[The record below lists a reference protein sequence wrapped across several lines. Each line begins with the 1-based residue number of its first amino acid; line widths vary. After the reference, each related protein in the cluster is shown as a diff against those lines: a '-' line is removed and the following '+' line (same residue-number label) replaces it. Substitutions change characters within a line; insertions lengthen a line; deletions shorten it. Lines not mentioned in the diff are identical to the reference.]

1 MMPNPSLAE
10 RLSQWLVEW
19 RWPLLALGVVMTV
32 VAWRPAQRLEFDRAI
47 ENMFAQDDPLLPSFR
62 LLKRTFGGDEVV
74 LAAYVDPNGQTSIQV
89 ALADLGCYVVS
100 LDNDFTPGRNVWG
113 WTFIRPHVFLGLLRS
128 RGGHLEQEL

>member
-74 LAAYVDPNGQTSIQV
+74 LAAYVDPQILTPEGLARQKQLTETLAEVDGVKGVLSLANLPSEFFGDLTRTDAP
-89 ALADLGCYVVS
+89 ALDV
-100 LDNDFTPGRNVWG
+100 
-113 WTFIRPHVFLGLLRS
+113 
-128 RGGHLEQEL
+128 